1 MEVAIQTIVLMDK
14 EAMAKLKLAMLE
26 SETVAQL
33 AALIVDFTHEEMMLV
48 FDELEWEQQARIT
61 AIWKTAPASINTQIS
76 SKGASISVNCAS
88 KP

>member
-61 AIWKTAPASINTQIS
+61 AIWKTA
-76 SKGASISVNCAS
+76 VDCD
-88 KP
+88 